1 MGAIPARWVTEV
13 TEDHDIPGMV
23 IVSVSC
29 HASNRPVDPS
39 ECNWVYLGGLSR
51 QELRRAAAN
60 LGLGMARSASNDE
73 LVAAIRA
80 AVLGDPEPT
89 PEPSPEPVIPTPEP
103 EPEPEPFDGKHRDFD
118 RVLRRV
124 QAGITPWL
132 HGEAGTGKTTLA
144 IQIAE
149 AMGLPFYGKSVTAQM
164 TEVSFFGYTDA
175 NGQVVRTP
183 FREAWEN
190 GGVFLLDEASSA
202 TPNLAAGINMALA
215 NGRVAFPDGMI
226 DRHDD
231 CMIIAAANDTGQG
244 PTPKYPKGIKQD
256 SSFLDRFVMTELVL
270 DDRVVDAGVAER
282 LENAMLRRQWMSV
295 WHKCRMNAQTY
306 GLTNVVIT
314 PRSAFDGATLLAIGE
329 SVRDAA
335 VDSILK
341 GDTSD
346 TGRKVLEG
354 TGITL

>member
-1 MGAIPARWVTEV
+1 MGAVPARWVTEV
-13 TEDHDIPGMV
+13 AEHHDIPDAV
-23 IVSVSC
+23 IVSVSTV
-29 HASNRPVDPS
+29 ASNRPVDPAD
-39 ECNWVYLGGLSR
+39 CNWVYLGELSR

-60 LGLGMARSASNDE
+60 LGLGLPRSASNDE
-73 LVAAIRA
+73 LMAAIKV
-80 AVLGDPEPT
+80 AVLGGVVPPSAPVVPEPA
-89 PEPSPEPVIPTPEP
+89 PEPIPEPVA
-103 EPEPEPFDGKHRDFD
+103 FDGKHRDFD

-124 QAGITPWL
+124 QAGLTPWL

-144 IQIAE
+144 IQVAE
-149 AMGLPFYGKSVTAQM
+149 AMRLPFFGKSVTAQM

-183 FREAWEN
+183 FRDAWEH

-226 DRHDD
+226 DRHPD

-256 SSFLDRFVMTELVL
+256 SSFLDRFVMTELTL

-282 LENAMLRRQWMSV
+282 LENAMLRRQWLSV
-295 WHKCRMNAQTY
+295 WHKCRMNAQSY
-306 GLTNVVIT
+306 GLTGVVIT
-314 PRSAFDGATLLAIGE
+314 PRSAFDGATLLSIGE
-329 SVRDAA
+329 SLRDAA
-335 VDSILK
+335 IDCITK

-346 TGRKVLEG
+346 TARKVLEG
-354 TGITL
+354 TGVTL

>member
-1 MGAIPARWVTEV
+1 MGAIPSRWVTEV
-13 TEDHDIPGMV
+13 TVDFDDDNEV

-29 HASNRPVDPS
+29 SASTRPVPAS
-39 ECNWVYLGGLSR
+39 ECQWVPLRDLSR
-51 QELRRAAAN
+51 QELRRAACN
-60 LGLGMARSASNDE
+60 LRLGMPKSSTNEE
-73 LVAAIRA
+73 LTAAIKNC
-80 AVLGDPEPT
+80 VLGGHVPAPAPSVPTPAPRPEPT
-89 PEPSPEPVIPTPEP
+89 IY
-103 EPEPEPFDGKHRDFD
+103 DGRHKDFGK
-118 RVLRRV
+118 VLGRIK
-124 QAGITPWL
+124 AGVTPWL

-144 IQIAE
+144 VQLAE
-149 AMGLPFYGKSVTAQM
+149 ALGLPFYGKSVTAQM

-190 GGVFLLDEASSA
+190 GGIFLLDEASSA

-215 NGRVAFPDGMI
+215 NGKVAFPDRMI

-231 CMIIAAANDTGQG
+231 CIIIAAANDTGQG

-256 SSFLDRFVMTELVL
+256 ASFLDRFVMTELAL
-270 DDRVVDAGVAER
+270 DQRVVDAGVAER
-282 LENAMLRRQWMSV
+282 LQDAVLRDRWLSV

-314 PRSAFDGATLLAIGE
+314 PRSAFDGATLLSIGE
-329 SVRDAA
+329 SFRDAA
-335 VDSILK
+335 VDCITK

-346 TGRKVLEG
+346 TARKVLEG

>member
-1 MGAIPARWVTEV
+1 MGAIPSRWVVAVEAN
-13 TEDHDIPGMV
+13 DDNQV
-23 IVSVSC
+23 IVSVSIG
-29 HASNRPVDPS
+29 ASNRPVDPA
-39 ECNWVYLGGLSR
+39 ECNWVYLGELSR

-60 LGLGMARSASNDE
+60 LGLGMARSASNEE
-73 LVAAIRA
+73 LTAAIRA
-80 AVLGDPEPT
+80 AVLGGVVPT
-89 PEPSPEPVIPTPEP
+89 PAPAPVIPTPAP

-149 AMGLPFYGKSVTAQM
+149 AMGLPFHGISVTNE
-164 TEVSFFGYTDA
+164 TTITTFFGYTDA
-175 NGQVVRTP
+175 NRLLHRTD
-183 FREAWEN
+183 FREAWEH
-190 GGVFLLDEASSA
+190 GGIFLLDEASSA
-202 TPNLAAGINMALA
+202 RPTIAAGINMALA
-215 NGRVAFPDGMI
+215 NGVVSFPDGMI
-226 DRHDD
+226 KRHPE
-231 CMIIAAANDTGQG
+231 CFIIAAANDTGQG
-244 PTPKYPKGIKQD
+244 PTPVYPKGIKQD
-256 SSFLDRFVMTELVL
+256 ASFLDRFVMTELVL

-295 WHKCRMNAQTY
+295 WHKCRMNAQAY

-314 PRSAFDGATLLAIGE
+314 PRSAFDGATLLSIGE
-329 SVRDAA
+329 SLRDAA

-341 GDTSD
+341 GDASD

>member
-1 MGAIPARWVTEV
+1 MGAIPARWVVAVEAN
-13 TEDHDIPGMV
+13 DDNQV
-23 IVSVSC
+23 IVAVSC
-29 HASNRPVDPS
+29 QPSNRPVDPA
-39 ECNWVYLGGLSR
+39 ECNWVYLGELSR

-60 LGLGMARSASNDE
+60 LGLGLPRSASNEE
-73 LVAAIRA
+73 LTAAIRA
-80 AVLGDPEPT
+80 AVLGGVVPT
-89 PEPSPEPVIPTPEP
+89 PAPVIPTPTPTP

-149 AMGLPFYGKSVTAQM
+149 AMGLPFHGISVTNE
-164 TEVSFFGYTDA
+164 TTITTFFGYTDA
-175 NGQVVRTP
+175 NRLLHRTD
-183 FREAWEN
+183 FREAWEH
-190 GGVFLLDEASSA
+190 GGIFLLDEASSA
-202 TPNLAAGINMALA
+202 RPTIAAGINMALA
-215 NGRVAFPDGMI
+215 NGVVSFPDGMI
-226 DRHDD
+226 KRHPE
-231 CMIIAAANDTGQG
+231 CFIIAAANDTGQG
-244 PTPKYPKGIKQD
+244 PTPVYPKGIKQD
-256 SSFLDRFVMTELVL
+256 ASFLDRFVMTELVL

-295 WHKCRMNAQTY
+295 WHKCRMNAQAY

-314 PRSAFDGATLLAIGE
+314 PRSAFDGATLLSIGE
-329 SVRDAA
+329 SLRDAA

-341 GDTSD
+341 GDASD

>member
-1 MGAIPARWVTEV
+1 MGAVPARWVTDVAESF
-13 TEDHDIPGMV
+13 DPGVV
-23 IVSVSC
+23 IVSVSTV
-29 HASNRPVDPS
+29 ASNRPVDPA
-39 ECNWVYLGGLSR
+39 ECNWVYLGELSR

-60 LGLGMARSASNDE
+60 LGLGLPRNASNDE
-73 LVAAIRA
+73 LTAAITV
-80 AVLGDPEPT
+80 AVLGGVAPQPSAPVVPEPAPEPT
-89 PEPSPEPVIPTPEP
+89 PEPVA
-103 EPEPEPFDGKHRDFD
+103 FDGKHREFD
-118 RVLRRV
+118 KVLRRV

-183 FREAWEN
+183 FREAWEH

-226 DRHDD
+226 DRHPD

-295 WHKCRMNAQTY
+295 WHKARMNAQTY

>member
-13 TEDHDIPGMV
+13 AEHHDIPGIV
-23 IVSVSC
+23 IVSVSTV
-29 HASNRPVDPS
+29 ASNRPVDPA
-39 ECNWVYLGGLSR
+39 ECNWVYLGELSR

-60 LGLGMARSASNDE
+60 LGLGLPRNASNDE
-73 LVAAIRA
+73 LTAAITV
-80 AVLGDPEPT
+80 AVLGGVAPQPAAPVVPEPAPEPT
-89 PEPSPEPVIPTPEP
+89 PEPVA
-103 EPEPEPFDGKHRDFD
+103 FDGKHREFD
-118 RVLRRV
+118 KVLRRV

-149 AMGLPFYGKSVTAQM
+149 AMGLPFFGKSVTAQM

-183 FREAWEN
+183 FREAWEH

-256 SSFLDRFVMTELVL
+256 SSFLDRFVMTELTL

-295 WHKCRMNAQTY
+295 WHKARMNAQTY

-354 TGITL
+354 TGVTL

>member
-1 MGAIPARWVTEV
+1 MGAIPSRWVTEV
-13 TEDHDIPGMV
+13 TQDFDGDNRV
-23 IVSVSC
+23 IVSVSVS
-29 HASNRPVDPS
+29 ASLKPVPAS
-39 ECNWVYLGGLSR
+39 ECQWVPLRDLSR

-60 LGLGMARSASNDE
+60 LRLGMPKASTNDD
-73 LVAAIRA
+73 LVAAIKN
-80 AVLGDPEPT
+80 AVLGG
-89 PEPSPEPVIPTPEP
+89 SPGKTQMVPPPVEP
-103 EPEPEPFDGKHRDFD
+103 EPIVVYDGKHKDFGK
-118 RVLRRV
+118 VLNRIR
-124 QAGITPWL
+124 AGITTWL

-149 AMGLPFYGKSVTAQM
+149 ALGLPFYGKSVTAQM

-215 NGRVAFPDGMI
+215 NGKVAFPDRMI

-231 CMIIAAANDTGQG
+231 CIIIAAANDTGQG

-256 SSFLDRFVMTELVL
+256 ASFLDRFVMTELVL
-270 DDRVVDAGVAER
+270 DQRVVDAGVKDRCKDA
-282 LENAMLRRQWMSV
+282 AIRRDCMKV
-295 WHKCRMNAQTY
+295 WKQARKNAQTY

-314 PRSAFDGATLLAIGE
+314 PRSAFDLVTLCSIGE
-329 SVRDAA
+329 SLRDAV
-335 VDSILK
+335 VDTILK

-346 TGRKVLEG
+346 TARKVLEG

>member
-1 MGAIPARWVTEV
+1 MGAIPSRWVVAVEA
-13 TEDHDIPGMV
+13 DDDNQI

-29 HASNRPVDPS
+29 QASNRPVHPS
-39 ECNWVYLGGLSR
+39 ECNWVYLGELSR

-60 LGLGMARSASNDE
+60 LELGMARSASNDE

-80 AVLGDPEPT
+80 AVLGGVVPT
-89 PEPSPEPVIPTPEP
+89 PAPVIPTPTPEP
-103 EPEPEPFDGKHRDFD
+103 EPVAFDGKHRDFN

-149 AMGLPFYGKSVTAQM
+149 AMGLPFFGKSVTAQM

-183 FREAWEN
+183 FREAWEH
-190 GGVFLLDEASSA
+190 GGIFLLDEASSA

-226 DRHDD
+226 DRHPE
-231 CMIIAAANDTGQG
+231 CFIIAAANDTGQG

-295 WHKCRMNAQTY
+295 WHKCRMNAQAY

-314 PRSAFDGATLLAIGE
+314 PRSAFDGATLLSIGE
-329 SVRDAA
+329 SIRDAA
-335 VDSILK
+335 IDCITK

-346 TGRKVLEG
+346 TARKVLEG
-354 TGITL
+354 TGVTL

>member
-1 MGAIPARWVTEV
+1 MGAIPSRWVTEV
-13 TEDHDIPGMV
+13 TRDFDNDNEV

-29 HASNRPVDPS
+29 SASLRPVPAS
-39 ECNWVYLGGLSR
+39 ECQWVPLRDLSR

-60 LGLGMARSASNDE
+60 LRLGMPKASTNDD
-73 LVAAIRA
+73 LVAAIKN
-80 AVLGDPEPT
+80 AVLGGHVPAP
-89 PEPSPEPVIPTPEP
+89 PVPSPAPEP
-103 EPEPEPFDGKHRDFD
+103 EPTIYDGRHKDFGK
-118 RVLRRV
+118 VLSRIK
-124 QAGITPWL
+124 AGITPWL

-149 AMGLPFYGKSVTAQM
+149 ALELPFYGKSVTAQM

-215 NGRVAFPDGMI
+215 NGKVAFPDRMI

-231 CMIIAAANDTGQG
+231 CIIIAAANDTGQG

-256 SSFLDRFVMTELVL
+256 ASFLDRFVMTELVL
-270 DDRVVDAGVAER
+270 DQRVVDAAVKDRITDPVMRAEWLR
-282 LENAMLRRQWMSV
+282 LWKKARQNV
-295 WHKCRMNAQTY
+295 LKY

-314 PRSAFDGATLLAIGE
+314 PRSAMDGATLRSIGE
-329 SVRDAA
+329 SLRDAA
-335 VDSILK
+335 VDTILK
-341 GDTSD
+341 GDTGP
-346 TGRKVLEG
+346 TAHKVLEG
-354 TGITL
+354 TGVTL